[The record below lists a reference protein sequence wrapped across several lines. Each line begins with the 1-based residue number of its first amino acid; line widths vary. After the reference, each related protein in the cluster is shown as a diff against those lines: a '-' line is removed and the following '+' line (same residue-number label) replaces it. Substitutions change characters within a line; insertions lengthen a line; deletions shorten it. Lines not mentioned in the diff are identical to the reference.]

1 LDKQKLLSEVVYL
14 EKSIVNKID
23 RTFPSIFKTKE
34 KTKSLKKLRKQEW
47 RVALIYA
54 LPALLLLLLFRFWPL
69 FFGVYISFWKWSFVS
84 ERFLG
89 LENYIRM
96 FTKDFV
102 YFDPLFGWQIG
113 DLAQSL
119 LVTIYYAV
127 GTIPISLILSFLI
140 AYFLFNYF
148 KKVGQGVFRTIF
160 FLPYITSQVAAILV
174 FKWIF
179 HPNVGVANATL
190 GKMGIPAQAWLTD
203 PEPIFSKLLTV
214 VGLAWPASIPIELAG
229 PSLAL
234 FIIML
239 FAIWSSIG
247 FNILIMLAG
256 LSNVPNELYEA
267 AKIDGANVFH
277 LMRYI
282 TFPLLSPTLFLL
294 LIVSVVGSFESFNAF
309 YVFSGGEGGPLGSTM
324 SLPLYIFRNFYV
336 YRQVGYASA
345 LSVLLFVILF
355 LLTWIQRRILEK
367 RVHHDR

>member
-1 LDKQKLLSEVVYL
+1 MEKPAMEEVGQRVL
-14 EKSIVNKID
+14 PRSKGHK
-23 RTFPSIFKTKE
+23 
-34 KTKSLKKLRKQEW
+34 KTKSLTKLRKSEW
-47 RVALIYA
+47 KIALIYA

-69 FFGVYISFWKWSFVS
+69 LFGVYISFWKWSFVP
-84 ERFLG
+84 EEFLG
-89 LENYIRM
+89 FGNYVRM

-102 YFDPLFGWQIG
+102 YYDPLFGWQIG
-113 DLAQSL
+113 DLAQSI

-127 GTIPISLILSFLI
+127 GTIPIALVLSFFI

-179 HPNVGVANATL
+179 HPNVGVANAAL
-190 GKMGIPAQAWLTD
+190 EKVGIPAQAWLTD
-203 PEPIFSKLLTV
+203 PEPIFSKILTM
-214 VGLAWPASIPIELAG
+214 VGLNWPESLPIELGG

-234 FIIML
+234 LIIML

-247 FNILIMLAG
+247 FNVLIMLAG
-256 LSNVPNELYEA
+256 LSNIPKNLYEA
-267 AKIDGANVFH
+267 AKVDGANVYH

-294 LIVSVVGSFESFNAF
+294 LIVSVMGAFESFNAF

-336 YRQVGYASA
+336 YKQVGYASA
-345 LSVLLFVILF
+345 LSVLLFLILF
-355 LLTWIQRRILEK
+355 LLTWLQRKVLEK
-367 RVHHDR
+367 RVHYER